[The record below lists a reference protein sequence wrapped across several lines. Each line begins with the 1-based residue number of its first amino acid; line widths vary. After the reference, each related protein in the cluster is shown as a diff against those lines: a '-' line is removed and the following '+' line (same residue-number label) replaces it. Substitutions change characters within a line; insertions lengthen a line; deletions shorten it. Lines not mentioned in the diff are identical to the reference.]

1 MVEVNPLLDK
11 VKRMDAIAFDLLQQ
25 VMVLRSEKMSLNKA

>member
-11 VKRMDAIAFDLLQQ
+11 KGN
-25 VMVLRSEKMSLNKA
+25 KMATTALGILERAVEIMEDR